1 MDGTVGLWLAPYVE
15 RAFLFLAKEDFMKTR
30 NITISAIFMAL
41 GLVMHFMVPPIFGG
55 VKPDFLLSMMF
66 MCLIITDD
74 IREAIL
80 VGLCGGVMSAL
91 TTSFP
96 GGQIPNMV
104 EKILTTFFV
113 YYLLKTMGRDLSN
126 LQIIILFALGTL
138 VSGVSFLA
146 IALFITGQLALF
158 IPSMSVVLLAMVVN
172 SIFGVILMNVYKK
185 IKAYI

>member
-1 MDGTVGLWLAPYVE
+1 MDGTVGLGSLLIWSGS
-15 RAFLFLAKEDFMKTR
+15 FLFLEKEDFMKTK

-41 GLVMHFMVPPIFGG
+41 GLVMHFLVPPIFGG

-74 IREAIL
+74 IKEAIL

-104 EKILTTFFV
+104 EKFITTFFC
-113 YYLLKTMGRDLSN
+113 YYLLKALGKDLTTPK
-126 LQIIILFALGTL
+126 IIILFALGTL
-138 VSGVSFLA
+138 VSGLVFL
-146 IALFITGQLALF
+146 ILALFITDQMALF
-158 IPSMSVVLLAMVVN
+158 FPSLSVVLIAIIVN
-172 SIFGVILMNVYKK
+172 SIFGVVLMNVYKK
-185 IKAYI
+185 IEKYI

>member
-1 MDGTVGLWLAPYVE
+1 
-15 RAFLFLAKEDFMKTR
+15 
-30 NITISAIFMAL
+30 
-41 GLVMHFMVPPIFGG
+41 
-55 VKPDFLLSMMF
+55 
-66 MCLIITDD
+66 
-74 IREAIL
+74 
-80 VGLCGGVMSAL
+80 MSAL

-96 GGQIPNMV
+96 GGQVPNMV

-113 YYLLKTMGRDLSN
+113 YYLLKAMGRDLSN

-146 IALFITGQLALF
+146 IARFITGQLALF